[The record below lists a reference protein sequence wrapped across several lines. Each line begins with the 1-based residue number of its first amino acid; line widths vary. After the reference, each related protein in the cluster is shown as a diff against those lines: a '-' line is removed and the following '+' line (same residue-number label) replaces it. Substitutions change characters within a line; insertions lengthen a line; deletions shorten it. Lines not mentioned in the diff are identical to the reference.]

1 MKTVLVIFAF
11 IVILAMAVM
20 VIGADIRNIIKK
32 RDREA
37 AGGSGE

>member
-11 IVILAMAVM
+11 IVIIAIAII
-20 VIGADIRNIIKK
+20 VIGQDIRNIIKQ

-37 AGGSGE
+37 ASSP